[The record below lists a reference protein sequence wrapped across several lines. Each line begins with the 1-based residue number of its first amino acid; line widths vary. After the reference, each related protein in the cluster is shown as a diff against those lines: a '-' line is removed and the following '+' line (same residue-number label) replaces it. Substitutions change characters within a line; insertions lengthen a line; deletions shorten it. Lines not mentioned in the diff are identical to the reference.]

1 MDDLLKEFLAETT
14 EALDMLDSELVEL
27 EQRPTDPALL
37 GSIFRIMHTIKGTC
51 GFLGL
56 PRLEAVA
63 HAAEDVLGKVRD
75 GELTVSADAVSLVLA
90 ALDRIKE
97 LIAAL
102 AVSGEEPEGSDEN
115 VIMALR
121 DMASGKWAAD
131 EAEADAFDA
140 LTDEA
145 EGATD
150 EPAQPEE
157 LPSIDGLYQRIGGA
171 SVFDT
176 ACEQACAEL
185 LTSIANHP
193 DAESEL
199 LNLQFAL
206 AGAFASVLT
215 GNSDATADIDGVIA
229 GLLANGWAPAEI
241 QLLREE
247 FGKAL
252 GTLEVADTDVNA
264 VLSRFNVST
273 VTAPA
278 APAVVEADVAEDED
292 EPMVAAVIEPVAP
305 KAVRKPAARR
315 STKETKTEQQTIS
328 ADAAQAAAAAA
339 NTQSQTLRVNIAVL
353 ENLMNMVSEL
363 VLTRNQLLQILRGVG
378 DSPFSAPLQRLN
390 QVTTE
395 LQESVMMTRMQ
406 PIGNAWSKL
415 PRLVRDLAQELGKK
429 IDLVMSGAETELDR
443 QILESIKDPLT
454 HMVRN
459 SGDHGIESAEERRA
473 AGKPEQGTIHLSAR
487 HEGGHIIVQVA
498 DDGRGLPTA
507 RIRAK
512 AIQNGLATE
521 AQLDGMSEQQIQQFI
536 FRPGFSTASAV
547 TSVSGR
553 GVGMDVVRTN
563 IEKIGGVIEFSSTE
577 GQGSRFVI
585 KIPLTLAIVSALIVE
600 CRGERFAM
608 PQSSVIELVRI
619 SKNSQ
624 QGVELINGHPVY
636 RLRDRLLPLVAL
648 SRLLELETPDES
660 EAQELYVV
668 VTQVGSFV
676 FGIIVDRVFDT
687 EEIVVKPTSRT
698 LRQISL
704 FSGTTIL
711 GDGRVIMILDPNGI
725 AAATSGTAQAE
736 AKANDALSA
745 SHDQRETVSM
755 LVFRAGGDNT
765 KAVPLSLIARLE
777 EADLSTAEQAGE
789 RTVLQYR
796 GGLMPLVGI
805 DGLPAPRAGKHP
817 ILVFTEG
824 DRMCGLVVDE
834 VVDIV
839 EGSLDLQLVGSTQP
853 GILGSSIIAG
863 RSTDVIDTVHYLRQ
877 SDNAWFDLQTRE
889 PFGSDVERRVL
900 LVEDSSFFRNLLMP
914 MLKMAGY
921 KVTIAEHAE
930 AALELC
936 KEDGEFDIIV
946 SDIEMPGLSGF
957 DLARTLRAEDRWKD
971 VPMVAL
977 SSHANPQD
985 FERGRH
991 SGFNDYVTKLDPKA
1005 LLTSL
1010 SRVLSADEFREETA
1024 A

>member
-14 EALDMLDSELVEL
+14 EALEMLDSELVEL
-27 EQRPTDPALL
+27 EQRPADPALL

-56 PRLEAVA
+56 PRLETVA
-63 HAAEDVLGKVRD
+63 HAAEDVLGKIRD
-75 GELTVSADAVSLVLA
+75 GELQVSADAVSLVLA

-102 AVSGEEPEGSDEN
+102 GVDGQEPEGSDEG
-115 VIMALR
+115 VISALHQMA
-121 DMASGKWAAD
+121 AGEWVSAD
-131 EAEADAFDA
+131 ADDVVEAEEMVEE
-140 LTDEA
+140 EA
-145 EGATD
+145 AA
-150 EPAQPEE
+150 PAPVAAKAVTPTPVE
-157 LPSIDGLYQRIGGA
+157 GLYERVGGA
-171 SVFDT
+171 SVFDS

-185 LTSIANHP
+185 LAEISSRP

-206 AGAFASVLT
+206 AGAFASALT
-215 GNSDATADIDGVIA
+215 GKAGATDDIDRVIS
-229 GLLANGWAPAEI
+229 GLRASGWGDHEI
-241 QLLREE
+241 ATLRDE

-252 GTLEVADTDVNA
+252 ATLEVADGDIAA
-264 VLSRFNVST
+264 VLTRFHVPGAAEAPQAKAAEAPT
-273 VTAPA
+273 VADAKAEEPKPAKRAPA
-278 APAVVEADVAEDED
+278 KR
-292 EPMVAAVIEPVAP
+292 AP
-305 KAVRKPAARR
+305 KPIVQAEGEGGP
-315 STKETKTEQQTIS
+315 
-328 ADAAQAAAAAA
+328 AAAAAA
-339 NTQSQTLRVNIAVL
+339 AAQTQSQTLRVNIAVL

-363 VLTRNQLLQILRGVG
+363 VLTRNQLLQILRSVG

-415 PRLVRDLAQELGKK
+415 PRLVRDLSQELGKK
-429 IDLVMSGAETELDR
+429 IDLVMSGADTELDR

-459 SGDHGIESAEERRA
+459 SADHGIENVEDRRA
-473 AGKPEQGTIHLSAR
+473 SGKPEHGTIHLSAR

-536 FRPGFSTASAV
+536 FRPGFSTAQQV

-563 IEKIGGVIEFSSTE
+563 IEKIGGAIEFASTE
-577 GQGSRFVI
+577 GQGSRFII

-619 SKNSQ
+619 SKSSQ
-624 QGVELINGHPVY
+624 QGVELINGRPVY

-648 SRLLELETPDES
+648 SELLGLDTNENAVEAS
-660 EAQELYVV
+660 EIYVV
-668 VTQVGSFV
+668 VAQVGSFV

-698 LRQISL
+698 LRHITL

-725 AAATSGTAQAE
+725 AAATSGSAHSE
-736 AKANDALSA
+736 AKGEGEAHSA
-745 SHDQRETVSM
+745 QGDKRESVSM
-755 LVFRAGGDNT
+755 LVFRAGGDSM

-777 EADLSTAEQAGE
+777 EADLTTAEEAGH

-796 GGLMPLVGI
+796 GGLMPLISI
-805 DGLPAPRAGKHP
+805 DGAPAPRDGKHP
-817 ILVFTEG
+817 ILVFAEG
-824 DRMCGLVVDE
+824 ERMLGLVVDE

-863 RSTDVIDTVHYLRQ
+863 RSTDVIDTVYYLRQ
-877 SDNAWFDLQTRE
+877 SDAAWFELQTHE
-889 PFGSDVERRVL
+889 PFGSESERKVL

-921 KVTIAEHAE
+921 RVTVAEHGE
-930 AALELC
+930 AALEIC
-936 KEDGEFDIIV
+936 RDGEEFDLII

-957 DLARTLRAEDRWKD
+957 DLARTLRQEERWKD

-985 FERGRH
+985 FERGRN

-1010 SRVLSADEFREETA
+1010 SRVLSNEDMREESA

>member
-14 EALDMLDSELVEL
+14 EALEMLDSELVEL
-27 EQRPTDPALL
+27 EQRPTDPVLL

-56 PRLEAVA
+56 SRLESVA

-75 GELTVSADAVSLVLA
+75 GELEVSVDAVSLVLS

-102 AVSGEEPEGSDEN
+102 GIEGQEPKGSDEE
-115 VIMALR
+115 IISALR
-121 DMASGKWAAD
+121 QMASGDWVPAAAD
-131 EAEADAFDA
+131 AAEEATEAAA
-140 LTDEA
+140 
-145 EGATD
+145 
-150 EPAQPEE
+150 PAPV
-157 LPSIDGLYQRIGGA
+157 DGLYERVGGA
-171 SVFDT
+171 SVFDS

-185 LTSIANHP
+185 LAAVSTRP

-206 AGAFASVLT
+206 AGAFASALT
-215 GNSDATADIDGVIA
+215 GHAGATDDIDRVIA
-229 GLLANGWAPAEI
+229 GLVANGWSEREL
-241 QLLREE
+241 QVLRDE

-252 GTLEVADTDVNA
+252 ATLEVSNADIAA
-264 VLSRFNVST
+264 VLSRFNVGK
-273 VTAPA
+273 TARPSDA
-278 APAVVEADVAEDED
+278 APVAEAKAPE
-292 EPMVAAVIEPVAP
+292 EKKAAKPLAAKRVPKSVAAKSGGENA
-305 KAVRKPAARR
+305 
-315 STKETKTEQQTIS
+315 S
-328 ADAAQAAAAAA
+328 ASAAAAAQQA
-339 NTQSQTLRVNIAVL
+339 QAQTLRVNINVL

-363 VLTRNQLLQILRGVG
+363 VLTRNQLLQILRSVG

-415 PRLVRDLAQELGKK
+415 PRLVRDLAQELGKR
-429 IDLVMSGAETELDR
+429 IELVMSGADTELDR

-459 SGDHGIESAEERRA
+459 SGDHGLESPEERRA

-521 AQLDGMSEQQIQQFI
+521 AQLEGMSEQQIQQFI
-536 FRPGFSTASAV
+536 FRPGFSTASQV

-563 IEKIGGVIEFSSTE
+563 IEKIGGAIEFSSTE

-624 QGVELINGHPVY
+624 QGVELINGRPVY

-648 SRLLELETPDES
+648 SELLGLEKDRSDEVPP
-660 EAQELYVV
+660 ELYVV
-668 VTQVGSFV
+668 VAQVGSFV

-698 LRQISL
+698 LRHITL

-725 AAATSGTAQAE
+725 AAATSGSAQTE
-736 AKANDALSA
+736 AKADEDAHA
-745 SHDQRETVSM
+745 GQRDRREAVSM
-755 LVFRAGGDNT
+755 LVFRAGGESA

-777 EADLSTAEQAGE
+777 EADLATAEEAGQ

-805 DGLPAPRAGKHP
+805 DGQPAPRQGKHP

-824 DRMCGLVVDE
+824 ERMLGLVVDE

-839 EGSLDLQLVGSTQP
+839 EGSLDLQLVGAIQP
-853 GILGSSIIAG
+853 GVLGSSIIAG
-863 RSTDVIDTVHYLRQ
+863 RSTDVIDTVYYLRQ
-877 SDNAWFDLQTRE
+877 SDAAWFELQTRE
-889 PFGSDVERRVL
+889 PFGADSERKVL

-921 KVTIAEHAE
+921 RVTTAEHGE

-936 KEDGEFDIIV
+936 RDGEDFDIII

-957 DLARTLRAEDRWKD
+957 DLARTLRQEERWKN

-985 FERGRH
+985 FERGRN
-991 SGFNDYVTKLDPKA
+991 SGFNEYVTKLDPKA

-1010 SRVLSADEFREETA
+1010 SRMLSAEEMREETA

>member
-14 EALDMLDSELVEL
+14 EALEMLDSELVEL
-27 EQRPTDPALL
+27 EQRPADPVLL
-37 GSIFRIMHTIKGTC
+37 ASIFRIMHTIKGTC

-63 HAAEDVLGKVRD
+63 HAAEDVLGKIRD
-75 GELTVSADAVSLVLA
+75 GELDVSADAVSLVLA

-102 AVSGEEPEGSDEN
+102 GVSGAEPEGSDED
-115 VIMALR
+115 VIAALR
-121 DMASGKWAAD
+121 QMASGEWVSEAGMAEEATFETASPAA
-131 EAEADAFDA
+131 
-140 LTDEA
+140 
-145 EGATD
+145 
-150 EPAQPEE
+150 PI
-157 LPSIDGLYQRIGGA
+157 SVDGLYERIGGA
-171 SVFDT
+171 SVFDS

-185 LTSIANHP
+185 LAAISDHP
-193 DAESEL
+193 DPESEL

-206 AGAFASVLT
+206 AGAFASALT
-215 GNSDATADIDGVIA
+215 GKAGATDDMDRVIA
-229 GLLANGWAPAEI
+229 GLLASGWTERE
-241 QLLREE
+241 LHMLRDE

-252 GTLEVADTDVNA
+252 STLEVADADVAA
-264 VLSRFNVST
+264 VLSRFNV
-273 VTAPA
+273 AAAMPA
-278 APAVVEADVAEDED
+278 ASPVPEMVEAVAEEVAEEIA
-292 EPMVAAVIEPVAP
+292 EPEPIAAPVA
-305 KAVRKPAARR
+305 KPAAAKSAAR
-315 STKETKTEQQTIS
+315 SAPAEQQGDHPAAS
-328 ADAAQAAAAAA
+328 AALAAAQA
-339 NTQSQTLRVNIAVL
+339 QSQTLRVNINVL

-415 PRLVRDLAQELGKK
+415 PRVVRDLAQELGKK
-429 IDLVMSGAETELDR
+429 IDLVMSGADTELDR
-443 QILESIKDPLT
+443 QILESIRDPLT

-459 SGDHGIESAEERRA
+459 SADHGIEEPDERRA
-473 AGKPEQGTIHLSAR
+473 SGKSEHGTIHLSAR
-487 HEGGHIIVQVA
+487 HEGGHIIVQVS
-498 DDGRGLPTA
+498 DDGRGLATA

-512 AIQNGLATE
+512 VIQNGLATE
-521 AQLDGMSEQQIQQFI
+521 AQLEGMSEQQIQQFI
-536 FRPGFSTASAV
+536 FRPGFSTASQV

-563 IEKIGGVIEFSSTE
+563 IEKIGGAIEFSSTE

-624 QGVELINGHPVY
+624 QGVELINGRPVY
-636 RLRDRLLPLVAL
+636 RLRDRLLPLVGL
-648 SRLLELETPDES
+648 SELLGLEETGDT
-660 EAQELYVV
+660 AADAAELYVV
-668 VTQVGSFV
+668 VAQVGSFV

-698 LRQISL
+698 LRHITL

-725 AAATSGTAQAE
+725 AAATSGSAQSE
-736 AKANDALSA
+736 AKTDDDA
-745 SHDQRETVSM
+745 HGERRDQRETVSM
-755 LVFRAGGDNT
+755 LVFKAGGDST

-777 EADLSTAEQAGE
+777 EADLATAEEAGH

-805 DGLPAPRAGKHP
+805 DGTPAPREGKHP
-817 ILVFTEG
+817 ILVFAEG
-824 DRMCGLVVDE
+824 ERMLGLVVDE

-839 EGSLDLQLVGSTQP
+839 EGSLDLQLVGSAQP
-853 GILGSSIIAG
+853 GVLGSSIIAG
-863 RSTDVIDTVHYLRQ
+863 RSTDVIDTVYYLRQ
-877 SDNAWFDLQTRE
+877 SDDAWFELQTRE
-889 PFGSDVERRVL
+889 PFGNERERKVL

-921 KVTIAEHAE
+921 RVTTAEDGE
-930 AALELC
+930 AALSIC
-936 KEDGEFDIIV
+936 RSGDAFDIII

-957 DLARTLRAEDRWKD
+957 DLARTLRQDERWKK

-985 FERGRH
+985 FERGRNA
-991 SGFNDYVTKLDPKA
+991 GFNDYVTKLDPKA
-1005 LLTSL
+1005 LLAAL
-1010 SRVLSADEFREETA
+1010 SRVLSVDGTGEGNVREETA

>member
-14 EALDMLDSELVEL
+14 EALEMLDSELVEL
-27 EQRPTDPALL
+27 EQRPTDPVLL

-56 PRLEAVA
+56 SRLESVA

-75 GELTVSADAVSLVLA
+75 GELEVSVDAVSLVLS

-102 AVSGEEPEGSDEN
+102 GIEGKEPKGSDEE
-115 VIMALR
+115 IISSLR
-121 DMASGKWAAD
+121 QMASGEWTPAAAD
-131 EAEADAFDA
+131 EA
-140 LTDEA
+140 DEA
-145 EGATD
+145 TEAATPAD
-150 EPAQPEE
+150 VEPAPV
-157 LPSIDGLYQRIGGA
+157 DGLYERVGGA
-171 SVFDT
+171 SVFDS

-185 LTSIANHP
+185 LAAVSTRP

-206 AGAFASVLT
+206 AGAFASALT
-215 GNSDATADIDGVIA
+215 GHAGATDDIDRVIA
-229 GLLANGWAPAEI
+229 GLVANGWSEGEL
-241 QLLREE
+241 QVLRDE

-252 GTLEVADTDVNA
+252 ATLEVSNADIAA
-264 VLSRFNVST
+264 VLSRFNVGKAAA
-273 VTAPA
+273 VADGAPLPEAEAPEAKAPEEKKA
-278 APAVVEADVAEDED
+278 AKP
-292 EPMVAAVIEPVAP
+292 VAAKRVA
-305 KAVRKPAARR
+305 KPA
-315 STKETKTEQQTIS
+315 TERPVGEHAS
-328 ADAAQAAAAAA
+328 ASAAAAAQQA
-339 NTQSQTLRVNIAVL
+339 QSQTLRVNINVL

-363 VLTRNQLLQILRGVG
+363 VLTRNQLLQILRSVG

-415 PRLVRDLAQELGKK
+415 PRLVRDLAQELGKR
-429 IDLVMSGAETELDR
+429 IELVMSGADTELDR

-459 SGDHGIESAEERRA
+459 SGDHGLESPEERRA

-512 AIQNGLATE
+512 VIQNGLATE
-521 AQLDGMSEQQIQQFI
+521 AQLEGMSEQQIQQFI
-536 FRPGFSTASAV
+536 FRPGFSTASQV

-563 IEKIGGVIEFSSTE
+563 IEKIGGAIEFSSTE

-600 CRGERFAM
+600 CHGERFAM

-624 QGVELINGHPVY
+624 QGVELINGRPVY

-648 SRLLELETPDES
+648 SELLGLEKDKSGEVAP
-660 EAQELYVV
+660 ELYVV
-668 VTQVGSFV
+668 VAQVGSFV

-698 LRQISL
+698 LRHIAL

-725 AAATSGTAQAE
+725 AAATSGSAQTE
-736 AKANDALSA
+736 AKADEDAHA
-745 SHDQRETVSM
+745 VQRDRREAVSM
-755 LVFRAGGDNT
+755 LVFRAGGESA

-777 EADLSTAEQAGE
+777 EADLATAEEAGQ

-796 GGLMPLVGI
+796 GSLMPLVGI
-805 DGLPAPRAGKHP
+805 DGQPAPRQGKHP
-817 ILVFTEG
+817 ILVFAEG
-824 DRMCGLVVDE
+824 ERMLGLVVDE

-839 EGSLDLQLVGSTQP
+839 EGSLDLQLVGAIQP

-863 RSTDVIDTVHYLRQ
+863 RSTDVIDTVYYLRQ
-877 SDNAWFDLQTRE
+877 SDAAWFELQTRD
-889 PFGSDVERRVL
+889 PFGADSERKVL

-921 KVTIAEHAE
+921 RVTTAEHGE

-936 KEDGEFDIIV
+936 RDGEDFDIII

-957 DLARTLRAEDRWKD
+957 DLARTLRQDERWKN

-985 FERGRH
+985 FERGRN
-991 SGFNDYVTKLDPKA
+991 SGFNEYVTKLDPKA

-1010 SRVLSADEFREETA
+1010 SRMLSADEVREETA